1 MANKQKGEIAITAGQ
16 KRYVLC
22 YSVNAL
28 CELEGATGKRFVDL
42 AAELS
47 DPARVTIKT
56 VRDFFHSGLL
66 EHQPDISLREAG
78 DLMVQA
84 GGMLAVMT
92 KIGEALDL
100 AFEEAKPGARP
111 PKGAGETGTGS
122 AS

>member
-1 MANKQKGEIAITAGQ
+1 MANKQKGEVAVTVGQ

-47 DPARVTIKT
+47 DPARVTIKV
-56 VRDFFHSGLL
+56 VRDFFHAVLI
-66 EHQPDISLREAG
+66 EHQPDVTLREAG
-78 DLMVQA
+78 DIMVKA
-84 GGMLAVMT
+84 GGMLAIMT
-92 KIGEALDL
+92 KINESLVL
-100 AFEEAKPGARP
+100 AFPEAKESSRP
-111 PKGAGETGTGS
+111 PREAGETGTGS